1 MRYPTYREYGTMG
14 PMEMPRS
21 RRDEYSEAT
30 RRALLDSA
38 TRLFADQGFSATS
51 LDEVAADAR
60 VTKGAVYHHFA
71 NKQALFEAV
80 ADEVEGEVAAALV
93 TAGAEASD
101 PWEGAVAGLDCF
113 LESLLDSV
121 YRRLCFEEG
130 PAVMGFANWWQH
142 GEKHTI
148 GVIRGMLAALAA
160 DGLVDHPD
168 LDALTDLL
176 FGMAV
181 ATALALTRADDP
193 KADAVRFREAMI
205 RLMAGLRPADR
216 PLPAARGGGRR
227 RSAR

>member
-1 MRYPTYREYGTMG
+1 
-14 PMEMPRS
+14 METPRS

-38 TRLFADQGFSATS
+38 SRLFAENGFTATS

-80 ADEVEGEVAAALV
+80 ADEAEEEVAAALMA
-93 TAGAEASD
+93 AGAEASD
-101 PWEGAVAGLDCF
+101 AWAGAVAGMDCF
-113 LESLLDSV
+113 LDRLMDPV

-130 PAVMGFANWWQH
+130 PAVMGFANWWEH

-148 GVIRGMLAALAA
+148 GVIRGMFAAL
-160 DGLVDHPD
+160 DSEGLVDHDD
-168 LDALTDLL
+168 LDALTELV
-176 FGMAV
+176 FGTAV

-193 KADAVRFREAMI
+193 KAEGLRFREAML
-205 RLMAGLRPADR
+205 RLVAGLRPAGR
-216 PLPAARGGGRR
+216 GLPEPAKPARRRAARR
-227 RSAR
+227 